1 MESVLQVRNL
11 KISYRSRAG
20 EAFAAV
26 EDLSLDVA
34 PGTTVGLMGE
44 SGCGKS
50 SVALAL
56 LGLLPKENSEVSGSV
71 RFLGTELLPS
81 NDRALQKIR
90 GAGISLIHQ
99 EPSLALSPMLRAGDQ
114 VAEVIRAHRTWPWKK
129 CRVEALAMLDRVGLR
144 DARRIFRSY
153 PHQLSGG
160 QCQRIVLAQALSCS
174 PRLLIADEPTAH
186 LDARGQLEFL
196 ALLDQLQRQSALAL
210 LLISHA
216 PEVQAR
222 LADRILIM
230 RAGRIL
236 EEGRLADLRD
246 HSPHPYTRSLL
257 RSHLRPSAPG
267 ESLASNLAAQE
278 LAR

>member
-1 MESVLQVRNL
+1 
-11 KISYRSRAG
+11 
-20 EAFAAV
+20 
-26 EDLSLDVA
+26 
-34 PGTTVGLMGE
+34 
-44 SGCGKS
+44 
-50 SVALAL
+50 
-56 LGLLPKENSEVSGSV
+56 
-71 RFLGTELLPS
+71 
-81 NDRALQKIR
+81 
-90 GAGISLIHQ
+90 
-99 EPSLALSPMLRAGDQ
+99 
-114 VAEVIRAHRTWPWKK
+114 
-129 CRVEALAMLDRVGLR
+129 MLDRVGLR